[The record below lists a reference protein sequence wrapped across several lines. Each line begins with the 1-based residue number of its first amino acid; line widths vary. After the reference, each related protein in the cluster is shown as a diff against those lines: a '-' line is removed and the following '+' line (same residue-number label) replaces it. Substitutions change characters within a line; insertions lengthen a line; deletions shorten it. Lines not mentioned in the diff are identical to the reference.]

1 MDELKMR
8 ATEESFN
15 ELHALLTNEITE
27 RIRSGEASTADLRA
41 AIEWLKVNDITGI
54 PVEGSPLAGLAGVI
68 PELSFDEVQEY
79 M

>member
-1 MDELKMR
+1 MR